1 MDPLYKVE
9 RLIDIV
15 RVNILVMINNTD
27 RQTHRQTDRQ
37 RAEFE
42 FSAFDPGLSW

>member
-1 MDPLYKVE
+1 MVTMDPLYKVE

-27 RQTHRQTDRQ
+27 RQTHRQ
-37 RAEFE
+37 AK
-42 FSAFDPGLSW
+42 S